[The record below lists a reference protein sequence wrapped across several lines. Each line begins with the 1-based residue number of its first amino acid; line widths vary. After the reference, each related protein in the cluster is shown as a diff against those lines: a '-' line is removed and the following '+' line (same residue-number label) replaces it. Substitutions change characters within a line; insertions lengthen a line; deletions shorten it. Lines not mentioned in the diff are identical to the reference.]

1 MWFRNLQLYRL
12 GQHFDLSPET
22 LDKRLLKQAFRT
34 CNPGETATAGW
45 VPPLGRHGRQLV
57 HAANG
62 RIMICAR
69 RAEKIIPASVVRQLL
84 DDRVAEIEATESRDV
99 HRREKICMKDDI
111 MVDLLPRALT
121 RITNQYAYID
131 TTSDLFVVD
140 SASATRA
147 EALISLLRDT
157 LGNLA
162 ASPVQVKHSGRDIM
176 TRWLDG
182 KPMPAGFEL
191 GEDCEL
197 MHPDPEGGVISCKRQ
212 DLSAAEIR
220 NHIKNGKYA
229 VKLGIQWKQRLS
241 CILHEDLSIKRL
253 RFEDVIT
260 DEVDDTSADDPAT
273 RFDLDFSLM
282 TLELSDFLPAMLHAL
297 GGEHRS

>member
-22 LDKRLLKQAFRT
+22 LDKRLLKQVFRT
-34 CNPGETATAGW
+34 CNPGDTATAGW

-84 DDRVAEIEATESRDV
+84 DDRVAEIETTESRDV
-99 HRREKICMKDDI
+99 HRREKIRMKDDI

-131 TTSDLFVVD
+131 TTSDLLVVD
-140 SASATRA
+140 SASASRA

-162 ASPVQVKHSGRDIM
+162 ASPVQVKHSGRDFM

-182 KPMPAGFEL
+182 KPMPVGFEL

-241 CILHEDLSIKRL
+241 CILHEDLSLKRL

>member
-22 LDKRLLKQAFRT
+22 LDKRLLKQAFRE

-45 VPPLGRHGRQLV
+45 APPLGRNGQQRV

-62 RIMICAR
+62 RIMVCAR
-69 RAEKIIPASVVRQLL
+69 GAEKIIPASVVRQLL
-84 DDRVAEIEATESRDV
+84 DDRVAEIEAAESRDV
-99 HRREKICMKDDI
+99 QRREKIRLKDDI
-111 MVDLLPRALT
+111 IVDLLPRALT

-131 TTSDLFVVD
+131 TTSDLLVVD

-162 ASPVQVKHSGRDIM
+162 ASPVQVKQSGRDIM

-182 KPMPAGFEL
+182 EPMPAGFEL

-229 VKLGIQWKQRLS
+229 VKLGLHWKQRLS

-253 RFEDVIT
+253 RFEDIIT
-260 DEVDDTSADDPAT
+260 DEADDPAADDPAT

-282 TLELSDFLPAMLHAL
+282 TLELSDFLPAMLDAL
-297 GGEHRS
+297 GGEHLS

>member
-45 VPPLGRHGRQLV
+45 VPPLGRNGRQLV

-69 RAEKIIPASVVRQLL
+69 RAEKIIPASVLRQLL
-84 DDRVAEIEATESRDV
+84 DDRVAEIEAAESRDV
-99 HRREKICMKDDI
+99 HRREKIRMKDDI

-140 SASATRA
+140 GASATRA
-147 EALISLLRDT
+147 EALISLLRDA

-253 RFEDVIT
+253 RFEEVIT
-260 DEVDDTSADDPAT
+260 DEVDDTSADDPVT